1 MKLKVEELTFSYE
14 NRKVLDSIGF
24 AVDEGEFVSLLGPSG
39 SGKSTILKLL
49 TGVLTP
55 FGGSIA
61 VDDRNPVRR
70 NWQAMTLWAWSVLLL
85 ITDL

>member
-39 SGKSTILKLL
+39 SGN
-49 TGVLTP
+49 
-55 FGGSIA
+55 
-61 VDDRNPVRR
+61 DRPRGK
-70 NWQAMTLWAWSVLLL
+70 AKES
-85 ITDL
+85 D